1 MKKSVLRAKL
11 EEERKVSEGKNNEK
25 NVNISLENEEKPLNR
40 EKTEQKDKKKKD
52 K

>member
-11 EEERKVSEGKNNEK
+11 EEDRKLLEGKNNEK
-25 NVNISLENEEKPLNR
+25 NVNISLENEKKALNN
-40 EKTEQKDKKKKD
+40 EKTVQKDKKKKD